1 MIDAWPKVRGERGN
15 YPNPPFG
22 SNGFAGARHRRIPT
36 IRHPIYDA
44 DTDKPFSTYLTSHT
58 FQLPLTKYII
68 LIFSHPPSLWRPWLG
83 ETSGNTPPEV
93 EGANQPN
100 SPPER
105 AQ

>member
-36 IRHPIYDA
+36 IRHPVYDA

-58 FQLPLTKYII
+58 FRLPLTKYIV
-68 LIFSHPPSLWRPWLG
+68 LIFIQVLRNVIMGTPI
-83 ETSGNTPPEV
+83 GNT
-93 EGANQPN
+93 EGPSQAR
-100 SPPER
+100 E
-105 AQ
+105 

>member
-36 IRHPIYDA
+36 IRHPVYDA
-44 DTDKPFSTYLTSHT
+44 DADKPFSTYLTSHT
-58 FQLPLTKYII
+58 FRLPLTKYIV

-93 EGANQPN
+93 EKGPN

-105 AQ
+105 A